1 MGKETRLF
9 KSKERKSREEVVTFL
24 HELADKIST
33 GAVTLSQGTEE
44 LQLELPENL
53 VLEVQV
59 EDEEKKTK
67 GTEHSLEVELKWY
80 DNDQSA
86 AALKLK

>member
-1 MGKETRLF
+1 MAKEVKLF
-9 KSKERKSREEVVTFL
+9 KSKERKTREEVVAFL

-33 GAVTLSQGTEE
+33 GAVVLSQGTED

-53 VLEVQV
+53 TLEVQV
-59 EDEEKKTK
+59 ENEEKKRK
-67 GTEHSLEVELKWY
+67 GTEHSLEIELKWY

-86 AALKLK
+86 KGLTLK

>member
-1 MGKETRLF
+1 MAKEVRLF

-24 HELADKIST
+24 RELADKIST

-67 GTEHSLEVELKWY
+67 GTQHSLEVELKWY

-86 AALKLK
+86 ETLKLK

>member
-1 MGKETRLF
+1 MAKEVRLF
-9 KSKERKSREEVVTFL
+9 KSKERKTREEVVAFL

-67 GTEHSLEVELKWY
+67 GTEHSLEIELKWY